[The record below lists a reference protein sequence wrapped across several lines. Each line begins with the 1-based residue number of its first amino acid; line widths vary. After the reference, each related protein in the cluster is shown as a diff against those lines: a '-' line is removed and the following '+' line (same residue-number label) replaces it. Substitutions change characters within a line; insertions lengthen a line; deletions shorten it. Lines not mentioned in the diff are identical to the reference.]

1 MNNDRLKKIQMV
13 ILDVDGVLTS
23 GEIIYS
29 DTGDQI
35 KVFNVKD
42 GIGIRLLK
50 EAGLQVGIITGRQ
63 GKALHHRCR
72 NLGIELVFDGIFDKT
87 KALAEVTRT
96 TGVAADAIAYV
107 GDDLPDLPVMKTVGL
122 AVAVA
127 DAHELVRNCA
137 HIVTQAPGGR
147 GAVREI
153 SEAILKAQDR
163 WDDLINRLFNA

>member
-1 MNNDRLKKIQMV
+1 MVDDILKQIQMV
-13 ILDVDGVLTS
+13 LLDVDGVLTA

-29 DTGDQI
+29 DNGDQL

-50 EAGLQVGIITGRQ
+50 EAGLQVGIITGRK
-63 GKALHHRCR
+63 GKALRHRCL
-72 NLGIELVFDGIFDKT
+72 NLGIDLIYDGVRDKLNVLET
-87 KALAEVTRT
+87 VTQR
-96 TGVAADAIAYV
+96 TGVAPAAMAYV
-107 GDDLPDLPVMKTVGL
+107 GDDLPDLPIMKAVGL

-137 HIVTQAPGGR
+137 HIVTKAPGGR

-153 SEAILKAQDR
+153 SEAILKAQGQ
-163 WDDLINRLFNA
+163 WDALIHRLFHG